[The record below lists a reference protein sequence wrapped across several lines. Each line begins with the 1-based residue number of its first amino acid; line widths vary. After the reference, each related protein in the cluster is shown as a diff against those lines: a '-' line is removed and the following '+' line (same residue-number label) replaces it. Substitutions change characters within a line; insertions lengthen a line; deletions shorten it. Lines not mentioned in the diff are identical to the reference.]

1 MSNGNQQILSELK
14 VDRNSLYREQTITD
28 LKVASIKELVPVT
41 PEGDR
46 DLGRK
51 PVYVGQTQLMS
62 QMGPLPVQAQ
72 IEADTL
78 AEAMDKFPQAMQ
90 AAVEEM
96 IEEAREAQR
105 REAGRIVTPGRDF
118 PSNLDLGQGPG
129 PGQK

>member
-1 MSNGNQQILSELK
+1 VPNGNEQILGELR
-14 VDRNSLYREQTITD
+14 VDRSNLYREETITD
-28 LKVASIKELVPVT
+28 LKVASLKQLIPITEN
-41 PEGDR
+41 GDR

-51 PVYVGQTQLMS
+51 PVFVGQTQLMS

-78 AEAMDKFPQAMQ
+78 GEAMDAFPKAMQ
-90 AAVEEM
+90 EAVEQM

-105 REAGRIVTPGRDF
+105 REASRIVTPGRDF

-129 PGQK
+129 PSQK